1 MPLNALERSCW
12 QMLPRPRKTGKR
24 SRRAMFWK
32 QLECL
37 EDRAL
42 LSAISP
48 VQMRQAYGIDKIQF
62 GAAGIPGNGAG
73 QTIGIIEI
81 GTDASLASD
90 LQYFDQQLFG
100 SGANGAQLLDTFGS
114 YAGPVSGSTKPW
126 FDTIQ
131 DPNFP
136 PSVGTAKQDLEAALD
151 VEWAHVI
158 APMANIVV
166 VQTASNQSGAA
177 YVASQ
182 TQLGVSTVA
191 SSYYL
196 FPNLNRANYSQ
207 PNVAFVGIT
216 GDTGTS
222 INSQQVGFTL
232 NNFPASS
239 PAIIAV
245 GGTTLTLNADG
256 SYGSE
261 TGWGFAGPDR
271 FLTADQ
277 AYIAPGFWNAVSG
290 GFSGTYYASPGPSG
304 STSTVWSTTITS
316 SDVLGKNDS
325 GLELSTTWTPSP
337 SNADNAQYEIYDDGN
352 LVETVTVNQQ
362 LAPNGTPGTLNSR
375 TATFQE
381 LAALTKVSV
390 GDTIQIVIPAQDADG
405 SVVIDAIGLGPDDA
419 SGGGLS
425 NNPQP
430 SFQSGLVIHDG
441 NSIISSNGTRANPDV
456 AFDGDYINSPVE
468 IYNQGAVQLAAGTS
482 LGAPAWAALLAIA
495 DQGLALSGQPAM
507 STATALAGL
516 YNLPSYDFH
525 DETSGYNGYSA
536 GPGYDLVTGLGSP
549 VANQLIPA
557 LDNTVSPVSGP
568 LTYVATEGQG
578 PVSLQVVEVGTNI
591 EILDANHNYDVVASA
606 SAAVTT
612 GIDIV
617 GAGNTSNTLTLDF
630 GPFSPSDPFYQ
641 PNLAYPTG
649 IPVTFDGGSANGGDG
664 TLILE
669 GGTFTSEIDTDSGAH
684 SGSVTLDGTSITY
697 TNLAPIIDTTT
708 VATLIIN
715 DSLPG
720 DTVTVE
726 DDPNSPENGFATSEI
741 SGSGFE
747 KIDLANK
754 TNVIFNN
761 TSPVTDTF
769 DRVDPLVGNAT
780 LTINQAPAITNGP
793 ATSPAILDTAY
804 SFQYT
809 TTGSPAAT
817 FTLVPGSALPTGLTL
832 SSTGVLSGTD
842 TNPAEVGRTF
852 TGSVDAGNGIG
863 NDAIQAYS
871 ITVNPA
877 PVSHPSVKILA
888 PLRLVVPGEPAPLL
902 IFVSDTNATAQA
914 AEFHLSISFG
924 DGTTKMLTSKSPL
937 LVNHVFQ
944 HPGTFTVTVTATD
957 EYGHVSAATRVTI
970 KVLFL
975 TLEPFPFNKSQT
987 ALFVGGA
994 PGNDA
999 VIFAASTSG
1008 IAVTLDGVNEG
1019 VYSTTGPLVV
1029 SGQGGKDTVKESPGL
1044 KNAIYLLESRAAD
1057 NIEADLDDQAIQ
1069 WAGVSAAMSILST

>member
-1 MPLNALERSCW
+1 VTLADFVQIEARLPGPIVAGHVLRSRRSAMRFNPLERWYRQVISR
-12 QMLPRPRKTGKR
+12 QRKSAKR
-24 SRRAMFWK
+24 SRGVTLGQ
-32 QLECL
+32 QLEGL

-42 LSAISP
+42 LSAITP
-48 VQMRQAYGIDKIQF
+48 AEMRQAYGIDEVKF

-81 GTDASLASD
+81 GTDASLVSD

-100 SGANGAQLLDTFGS
+100 AGATGAQLLDTFGS

-131 DPNFP
+131 DPRFP

-196 FPNLNRANYSQ
+196 FPNLNPANYSQ
-207 PNVAFVGIT
+207 PNVPFVGIT

-277 AYIAPGFWNAVSG
+277 AYIAPGYWNAVSG
-290 GFSGTYYASPGPSG
+290 GFSGTYYTSPGPSG

-325 GLELSTTWTPSP
+325 GLELSATWTPSP
-337 SNADNAQYEIYDDGN
+337 SNADNAQYEIYDDGT
-352 LVETVTVNQQ
+352 LVDTVTVNQQ

-390 GDTIQIVIPAQDADG
+390 GDTIQIVVPAQNADG

-430 SFQSGLVIHDG
+430 SFQNGLVIHDG
-441 NSIISSNGTRANPDV
+441 NTVISSNGTRATPDV
-456 AFDGDYINSPVE
+456 AFDGDYVNSPVE
-468 IYNQGAVQLAAGTS
+468 IYNQGAVQLGAGTS

-516 YNLPSYDFH
+516 YSLPSSDFH

-549 VANQLIPA
+549 VANQLIPD
-557 LDNTVSPVSGP
+557 LDN
-568 LTYVATEGQG
+568 
-578 PVSLQVVEVGTNI
+578 
-591 EILDANHNYDVVASA
+591 
-606 SAAVTT
+606 AAL
-612 GIDIV
+612 
-617 GAGNTSNTLTLDF
+617 NF
-630 GPFSPSDPFYQ
+630 
-641 PNLAYPTG
+641 
-649 IPVTFDGGSANGGDG
+649 
-664 TLILE
+664 
-669 GGTFTSEIDTDSGAH
+669 H
-684 SGSVTLDGTSITY
+684 S
-697 TNLAPIIDTTT
+697 
-708 VATLIIN
+708 
-715 DSLPG
+715 
-720 DTVTVE
+720 
-726 DDPNSPENGFATSEI
+726 
-741 SGSGFE
+741 
-747 KIDLANK
+747 
-754 TNVIFNN
+754 
-761 TSPVTDTF
+761 
-769 DRVDPLVGNAT
+769 
-780 LTINQAPAITNGP
+780 PAITNGP
-793 ATSPAILDTAY
+793 ATSPAILDTPY
-804 SFQYT
+804 SFQYR
-809 TTGSPAAT
+809 TTGSPAPT
-817 FTLVPGSALPTGLTL
+817 FTLVPGSALPTGFTL
-832 SSTGVLSGTD
+832 SSAGLLSGED
-842 TNPAEVGRTF
+842 TNLADIGRTF

-871 ITVNPA
+871 ITVNAPA
-877 PVSHPSVKILA
+877 SRPSVKIVA
-888 PLRLVVPGEPAPLL
+888 PLSVVLPGEPVPLL
-902 IFVSDTNATAQA
+902 LLASDTNATARVA
-914 AEFHLSISFG
+914 SFRFDISYG
-924 DGTTKMLTSKSPL
+924 DGTTSKVTSKSPL
-937 LVNHVFQ
+937 LIAHIFK
-944 HPGTFTVTVTATD
+944 HPGTYTLTVTASD
-957 EYGHVSAATRVTI
+957 EYGHVSAPTRVTI
-970 KVLFL
+970 KVLYL
-975 TLEPFPFNKSQT
+975 PFGPIPFDPNQPAMIVGETSSSQT
-987 ALFVGGA
+987 ATF
-994 PGNDA
+994 
-999 VIFAASTSG
+999 STAGSSG
-1008 IAVTLDGVNEG
+1008 ITVTLAAEAG
-1019 VYSTTGPLVV
+1019 TGQTVPLVDYE
-1029 SGQGGKDTVKESPGL
+1029 QGVSPGL
-1044 KNAIYLLESRAAD
+1044 TAAADLLENPMAD
-1057 NIEADLDDQAIQ
+1057 NPQFEPNSDAIQ
-1069 WAGVSAAMSILST
+1069 WAAVSAAVNLLAM